1 MHHFKQG
8 DVIKCISSR
17 YGLVRDQTYTVTGTS
32 VRRLDGS
39 PLVKIDGRLE
49 DYLAE
54 RFVLVSESS
63 APVAAPKRE
72 NVDVREEQLRA
83 MLTTTSD
90 PFTCKKCGAPKATC
104 TYH

>member
-1 MHHFKQG
+1 MNQFKPG
-8 DVIKCISSR
+8 DVVKCISAGS
-17 YGLVRDQTYTVTGTS
+17 GVVRNKTYTVLNTKQ
-32 VRRLDGS
+32 RADGS
-39 PLVKIDGRLE
+39 QVVRVHNSKFE
-49 DYLAE
+49 EWWKAE
-54 RFVLVSESS
+54 RFILESS
-63 APVAAPKRE
+63 TSAAPKRE